1 MKIAMVKITG
11 KGAKVGTFFKAET
24 GGQILADGVEIEG
37 VEIGRLADAN
47 TGGRIS
53 ARNAKVQGQ
62 VHQAATARAKGT
74 INLSNTV
81 IRNVGGRVS
90 HIDPEELARRLTESL
105 GEEVSA
111 ESASKIIEAFKDA
124 KDIQVVEKR
133 AKESGVW
140 KTMDR
145 VGGFLGILEALKS
158 LFG

>member
-1 MKIAMVKITG
+1 
-11 KGAKVGTFFKAET
+11 
-24 GGQILADGVEIEG
+24 
-37 VEIGRLADAN
+37 
-47 TGGRIS
+47 
-53 ARNAKVQGQ
+53 
-62 VHQAATARAKGT
+62 
-74 INLSNTV
+74 
-81 IRNVGGRVS
+81 
-90 HIDPEELARRLTESL
+90 L